1 MTSPVSLKIFLT
13 QMESSVSGCAG
24 AFPDEVMIAIMGPT
38 GTGKSSFI
46 NLVSGS
52 SFPVGEGLESCT
64 TSVQA
69 TLPFHLDGRK
79 VTLIDTP
86 GFDDTTIKDTDVL
99 AMIAAYLSFTY
110 KHGKMLSGVIYMHR
124 ILDNRMGGI
133 SSRNFKMFRNLCG
146 DKTLEN
152 VAIVTNMWAGVDL
165 HIGEARE
172 KELASKDMFFKPV
185 LDKGAKLVRHDH
197 TLESAHNIIRS
208 FFNQVPQALQIQ
220 QELDSGMDISQT
232 SAGREL
238 DRDLMEL
245 ITQHRKDIQAIIEEM
260 KEASYLRDEQAR
272 QELAQDR
279 EKLQEEVKRIQADS
293 ENLASGYM
301 EALRKLEERMNET
314 QRTEK
319 VSADIQD
326 LQAHNEEQVRH
337 WKATTPDNAVLEA
350 KLGGA
355 FPIFGFWGKMAV
367 MLSPFSLSWK

>member
-1 MTSPVSLKIFLT
+1 
-13 QMESSVSGCAG
+13 
-24 AFPDEVMIAIMGPT
+24 
-38 GTGKSSFI
+38 
-46 NLVSGS
+46 
-52 SFPVGEGLESCT
+52 
-64 TSVQA
+64 
-69 TLPFHLDGRK
+69 
-79 VTLIDTP
+79 
-86 GFDDTTIKDTDVL
+86 
-99 AMIAAYLSFTY
+99 
-110 KHGKMLSGVIYMHR
+110 MLSGVIYMHR